1 MGEFN
6 SVLPHQKLIH
16 FPKTS
21 IICTKGSLARV
32 IKKQQQIFGYI
43 YDFVP
48 TTFTLPNEYNK
59 FFEVFHRMQ

>member
-1 MGEFN
+1 M
-6 SVLPHQKLIH
+6 
-16 FPKTS
+16 
-21 IICTKGSLARV
+21 ICTKGSLARV

-59 FFEVFHRMQ
+59 FFEVFHRM